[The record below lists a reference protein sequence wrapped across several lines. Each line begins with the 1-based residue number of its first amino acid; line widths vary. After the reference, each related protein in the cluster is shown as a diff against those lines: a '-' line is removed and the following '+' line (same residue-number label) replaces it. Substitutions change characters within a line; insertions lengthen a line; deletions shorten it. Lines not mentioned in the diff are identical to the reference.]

1 MNNLNDKI
9 TKLYETI
16 DILNQ
21 IQQILE
27 SLHSTTESEFLDI
40 GMKLQVFSKEAKA
53 ASNLTMKSAESLSGD
68 TIREVINDLN
78 EILDRIGHYL
88 QFSNGEA
95 VQNTK
100 LLSAV
105 LSIITQLDSNLNA
118 FKKIIKQFKFIGISV
133 RIEAARLNQDSHSF
147 EKLVNDVN
155 KLAIDINDKWGNMQ
169 RQTNIIYQTGDKQ
182 LIFIDHLKEKQF
194 QQAENILGSLQ
205 NDLNFLEKEQ
215 ANSLQLTKHLSDN
228 AAIIPQKIGEVVA
241 SLQFHDIIRQV
252 IEHVQKTLIEQN
264 GLLETAARF
273 MQEGGDSA
281 FNVWNEETGTVL
293 IETCLLQKMH
303 LEDSEKK
310 ILNAIDRIVANLR
323 SISIGINEMRN
334 DVQAV
339 IRTADEGSSTMLG
352 TVKQGIMNISES
364 LNGTIETSVN
374 LKKVIQKILIGVSEL
389 TDFIT
394 DIEEIGTEV
403 ELLAQNGLINAA
415 HLGDE
420 GAALSTLADSIQK
433 LSLLTK
439 KNVFEISSKLNHI
452 QKLTDSVTVHPTSE
466 KEQKNA
472 EFIVDETQYTLN
484 KAVRGL
490 EQINSIS
497 VDNMEKV
504 ENVSTSLKIG
514 IETLIDNIEVNNKFK
529 DGFCKVLDLLK
540 MVFNNFEILGIK
552 GEDANVLD
560 IEHLKKNYTMQSEH
574 DIHNSYMNGNTDTQT
589 ILFEDNDNVE
599 LF

>member
-514 IETLIDNIEVNNKFK
+514 IETLIDNIGVNNKFK